1 MNNAANT
8 GRFDADERLIRET
21 FGTTPKPGCDLWPRI
36 RNGVTAQEAPR
47 RQLSGKLILAVS
59 LAAAA
64 LCLMGAG
71 KLFHWTVYTPEGTRV
86 ELTQGEAYS
95 PKNGD
100 AAIGDAAIEVLPG
113 DPPADLYDDR
123 DHWQADWNKQSTGDT
138 KIAAWQNGGSYGQY
152 YAAEERTSES
162 ASSGSWGALEL
173 NSTSLDEIGKAARNT
188 NEPVLLPESVPER
201 YRFAHGSLSPYL
213 TPQDTKNLTLLK
225 ESDTGDFAAR
235 LYQLPEN
242 YVRQTDDISL
252 FWYAENG
259 DRFLFSAYLADSN
272 EMTIT
277 GSEKLK
283 VKALRLKGYE
293 KGLYYTD
300 YNAALKQ
307 SEIYIRLWQ
316 RIVPVTV
323 CNDPLAGQSCEADSL
338 LQRLL
343 TPGPKTETEHYRFYT
358 LSVTGMTEEEINTLL
373 ASLR

>member
-21 FGTTPKPGCDLWPRI
+21 FGTMPKPGYDLWPRI
-36 RNGVTAQEAPR
+36 RNGIAAQKAQR
-47 RQLSGKLILAVS
+47 RWLSGKLVLAVS
-59 LAAAA
+59 LAAAV

-100 AAIGDAAIEVLPG
+100 AAIEVLPG

-123 DHWQADWNKQSTGDT
+123 DHWQTDWNKQSTGDT

-173 NSTSLDEIGKAARNT
+173 NSTSLDKIGKAARNT
-188 NEPVLLPESVPER
+188 NETALLPESVPER
-201 YRFAHGSLSPYL
+201 YRFAHGSLAPYL
-213 TPQDTKNLTLLK
+213 TPQDTQDLKLLK
-225 ESDTGDFAAR
+225 ETDTTDFAAR
-235 LYQLPEN
+235 LYQLPETFS
-242 YVRQTDDISL
+242 RQTDNVDL
-252 FWYAENG
+252 CWYAENG
-259 DRFLFSAYLADSN
+259 DRFLFSACLMDSD

-307 SEIYIRLWQ
+307 NETYIMLWQ
-316 RIVPVTV
+316 RIDPVTV
-323 CNDPLAGQSCEADSL
+323 CNDPLVGQSCEADSL

-343 TPGPKTETEHYRFYT
+343 TPGPKAETEHYRFYS